1 MFNSKKE
8 NSKKNEEAPNFV
20 IDMKP
25 LPLSLKQSLMSNMTE
40 MPTVQLGNY
49 TLQVELKEPNSKVQE
64 IARKEL
70 RETPE
75 VAQAAIKELRELLKE
90 EKDLYVPL
98 ENDLYLTR
106 FLRPTKFYPESA
118 RDLIKRYYAFKQK
131 HANMFDGLTPNKERN
146 IFEQNILTV
155 QPNRDQFGRRILV
168 IELGSKWK
176 TDKVTLD
183 EVFKGCVLFLET
195 AMLEP
200 ETQVCGAVVIF
211 DMNGLSLSQTTKFT
225 PSFAARI
232 VEWLQDSVP
241 LRIKN
246 IHVVNQPY
254 IFKMVFALFKPFLR
268 EKLRSRI
275 IFHGTNRKSLHEYV
289 DPSALPE
296 WYGGTLDVPMI
307 SGPQWLQLLEKC
319 EAEFEAINS
328 YGYKKK
334 VTK

>member
-1 MFNSKKE
+1 MPSAE
-8 NSKKNEEAPNFV
+8 FV
-20 IDMKP
+20 
-25 LPLSLKQSLMSNMTE
+25 KQSLMSNMTE

>member
-1 MFNSKKE
+1 MSVAKIVMVPA
-8 NSKKNEEAPNFV
+8 SDYV
-20 IDMKP
+20 
-25 LPLSLKQSLMSNMTE
+25 KQSLMSNMTE